1 MMSLAE
7 KEEFAMAISEKELKL
22 LFKFVSKDLADA
34 RKETDVEKKNKMI
47 EEVEEKL
54 QEFIED

>member
-1 MMSLAE
+1 
-7 KEEFAMAISEKELKL
+7 MAISEKELKL

-47 EEVEEKL
+47 EEVEKKL